1 MDHKRPVFFISDR
14 TGITAETLG
23 HTLLTQFDDSDF
35 KQMTLPFINSAD
47 KARTTVEYVNH
58 AAKASGLRPIIFS
71 TTVSDEIRALLR
83 AADALFLDLFDTF
96 IGPIEQELHVKSSH
110 TVGRAHGVSNEDSYK
125 TRMDAMNYALHHD
138 DGQTV
143 KDYDRAEV
151 IIIAPSRCGKTP
163 TCIYLAMQH
172 GVFAANYPLTE
183 EDLERAR
190 LPPSLQR
197 YQSKLYGLTSEA
209 GRLHQVRNERRP
221 GSKYASPHQV
231 SFELRQ
237 AEQLY
242 VRNNVPFVN
251 SANMSIE
258 EIATLIM
265 LEKKIERRHF

>member
-1 MDHKRPVFFISDR
+1 MDNKRPVFFISDR

-23 HTLLTQFDDSDF
+23 HTLLTQFDEGEF
-35 KQMTLPFINSAD
+35 KQMTLPFINSID
-47 KARTTVEYVNH
+47 KARTTVDYVNH
-58 AAKASGLRPIIFS
+58 AAKTSKLRPIIFS
-71 TTVSDEIRALLR
+71 TTVGDEIRAVLR
-83 AADALFLDLFDTF
+83 TADALFLDLFDTF
-96 IGPIEQELHVKSSH
+96 IGPIEQELHLKSSH
-110 TVGRAHGVSNEDSYK
+110 AIGRAHGMSDASSYK

-163 TCIYLAMQH
+163 TCIYMAMQH

-183 EDLERAR
+183 DDLEKKQ
-190 LPPSLQR
+190 LPPALVGRQA
-197 YQSKLYGLTSEA
+197 KLYGLTSDAE
-209 GRLHQVRNERRP
+209 RLHQVRNERRP
-221 GSKYASPHQV
+221 GSKYASLAQV
-231 SFELRQ
+231 GFELRQ

-242 VRNNVPFVN
+242 ARNNIPHVN
-251 SANMSIE
+251 TASMSIE